1 MDVKSFIRPFAIG
14 ATLAALVFLIYNLDP
29 LGLLYEL
36 ELKSFD
42 LRFQIRGPVSPQM
55 PIVIVSID
63 EDSFDELN
71 LPWPWPRDLHALLI
85 RKLADSGAKL
95 IAFDI
100 LFTEPKPDPGED
112 LALAQAIEDAGNV
125 LLGAVYTEVDSDF
138 GPKKR
143 MLLPTPSIREHALG
157 YGPVN
162 LVTDRDGVLRS
173 SLLALRFQKRNYP
186 SFAYRIYEKAIGR
199 ENLRGDEV
207 LPMTYLINFRG
218 PPRIYESIPYYR
230 VLRDEI
236 VPSRLRDK
244 IVLVGAFAPSL
255 HDVFPTPFSASRP
268 TAGVEIQ
275 ANIVETL
282 VANDPINPFPPWMH
296 AAVFILL
303 SFIAI
308 WSSVHFKPL
317 RAFAVV
323 LALVGVYAL
332 SAVYLFSAHRL
343 WVPVVPSLFGIML
356 TYVGITIDNYVRE
369 YAERKRLRTT
379 FGKYVSPDVVTEILE
394 DHEGLALGGK
404 RRHITVLFSDIR
416 GFTSIS
422 EQLGPEQVVSLL
434 SDYLGKVTHIVFN
447 NGGTVDK
454 FIGDAVMAI
463 FGAPKSHGDDA
474 ARAVKTGL
482 DMIELVESLAPQWAK
497 VIGRPLKIGVGI
509 NSGEAVVGSIGSE
522 IRSDFTAIGDTV
534 NLASRLEGLTKELGV
549 SMLVSEYSAEE
560 MKNSVPLR
568 PLRQVKV
575 TGRETPLLVYTPEAL
590 LEGEV
595 EVALDTTEPY
605 VQQHK

>member
-1 MDVKSFIRPFAIG
+1 MDVKSFIRPITIG

-36 ELKSFD
+36 ELKSYD

-112 LALAQAIEDAGNV
+112 LALAQAIENAGNV
-125 LLGAVYTEVDSDF
+125 LLGAVYTEVESDF

-143 MLLPTPSIREHALG
+143 MLLPTPSIREHAVG

-162 LVTDRDGVLRS
+162 LVTDRDGVVRS

-186 SFAYRIYEKAIGR
+186 SFAYRIYQKAVGR

-230 VLRDEI
+230 ILRDEI
-236 VPSRLRDK
+236 EPSRLRDK

-282 VANDPINPFPPWMH
+282 VANDPINSFPPWMH
-296 AAVFILL
+296 AAIFFNL
-303 SFIAI
+303 SFLAI

-317 RAFAVV
+317 TAFAVV

-332 SAVYLFSAHRL
+332 ITVYLFSAHRL
-343 WVPVVPSLFGIML
+343 WIPVVPSLFGEPFKA
-356 TYVGITIDNYVRE
+356 R
-369 YAERKRLRTT
+369 
-379 FGKYVSPDVVTEILE
+379 
-394 DHEGLALGGK
+394 
-404 RRHITVLFSDIR
+404 
-416 GFTSIS
+416 
-422 EQLGPEQVVSLL
+422 
-434 SDYLGKVTHIVFN
+434 GKVDRVSN
-447 NGGTVDK
+447 R
-454 FIGDAVMAI
+454 
-463 FGAPKSHGDDA
+463 S
-474 ARAVKTGL
+474 
-482 DMIELVESLAPQWAK
+482 K
-497 VIGRPLKIGVGI
+497 V
-509 NSGEAVVGSIGSE
+509 
-522 IRSDFTAIGDTV
+522 
-534 NLASRLEGLTKELGV
+534 
-549 SMLVSEYSAEE
+549 
-560 MKNSVPLR
+560 
-568 PLRQVKV
+568 
-575 TGRETPLLVYTPEAL
+575 
-590 LEGEV
+590 
-595 EVALDTTEPY
+595 
-605 VQQHK
+605 